1 MEEVVVPTLSSSL
14 GSFEMCGDDT
24 LEITAV
30 GAPANYTYRWFLNSS
45 LVSSDTTLSYTINPG
60 DITANAVIELEVVN
74 TAGCTS
80 TLISQN
86 ITFNSSPNSTIA
98 TGLPGNT
105 LCSGDDFTLTL
116 TQTDYT
122 AGTTTFTV
130 VYGTNNREVTTT
142 TGQATLTIVGLT
154 AETLFTVT
162 TENGDGCSSTDSIT
176 VYVPKL
182 DNAGTIA
189 TAAST
194 TICAGDYIDGNI
206 TSTAT
211 ASLAAGSS
219 TATIEYE
226 WQFLST
232 ATPTWTKIP
241 GSTNSSTLTTNT
253 LSNFPI
259 YGDTQIRRLARAV
272 RGSVKCEGVFTPV
285 INITVEEVVVP
296 TLSSSLGS
304 FEMCSDDTLEITAV
318 GAPVNYTYR
327 WFLNSSLVSSD
338 TTLSYTINPGDITAN
353 AVIELEVVNTAGCTS
368 TLISQNIIFNAGP
381 TVEIS
386 GLPGNTLCAGDD
398 FVLTLNHTDY
408 AAGTTTFTV
417 IYGSNTRILTT
428 NSGIVTTTINNIL
441 AETSFTVTTEN
452 GDGCSSTDSI
462 TVYVPKVDNAGT
474 IATAAATTICA
485 GDYIDGN
492 ITSTAT
498 ASLAAGSSTATIE
511 YEWQFL
517 STTTPT
523 WTKIPGSTNSSTL
536 ATGTLRLFPIYENI
550 QIRRLARAVR
560 GSVKCDDVVS
570 PAILI
575 TVEDVIEPTLSSSL
589 GVFEVCEDEAI
600 TITAVGA
607 PANYTYIW
615 ILNGT
620 TVSSDTTSFYTID
633 AGDISADATLQLEVV
648 NTAGCTSTLI
658 SQIITYNE
666 GPEVTLSTG
675 LPGDTLCSG
684 DGFTLD
690 LDHTD
695 YAAGTTTFT
704 IRYGINTIIRTTTT
718 GQATASILNITGETL
733 FTVTTESG
741 DGCSST
747 DSITVYV
754 PEIGDAGDI
763 ATAASTTI
771 CAGDVIAGNITST
784 TTASLSAGSST
795 ATIEYEWQYL
805 STTTPTWTK
814 IPGSTN
820 SSTLTTN
827 TLSTFRIYENTQ
839 IRRLAKA
846 VRAGVKCSDGVASPA
861 ILITVE
867 DVIEPTLSSSL
878 GVFEVCEDEAIT
890 ITAVGAPANYTYIW
904 ILNGTTVSSDTT
916 SFYTID
922 VGDISADA
930 TLQLEVVNTAGCTS
944 TLISQI
950 ITYNEGPEVT
960 LSTGL
965 PGDTLCSGDG
975 FTLDL
980 DHTDY
985 AAGTTTFTIRYGI
998 NTIIRTT
1005 TTGQATASILNIT
1018 GETLFTVT
1026 TESGDGCSSTD
1037 SITVYVPEIGD
1048 AGDIATAASTTIC
1061 AGDVI
1066 AGNITSTTTAS
1077 LSAAVPLQ
1085 R

>member
-232 ATPTWTKIP
+232 ATPTWNKIP

-304 FEMCSDDTLEITAV
+304 FEMCGDDTLEITAV

-368 TLISQNIIFNAGP
+368 TLISQNITFNSSPNSTIA
-381 TVEIS
+381 T
-386 GLPGNTLCAGDD
+386 GLPGNTLCSGDD
-398 FVLTLNHTDY
+398 FTLTLTQTDY
-408 AAGTTTFTV
+408 TAGTTTFTV
-417 IYGSNTRILTT
+417 VYGT
-428 NSGIVTTTINNIL
+428 NNREVTTTTGQATLTIVGL
-441 AETSFTVTTEN
+441 TAETLFTVTTEN

-517 STTTPT
+517 ST
-523 WTKIPGSTNSSTL
+523 
-536 ATGTLRLFPIYENI
+536 A
-550 QIRRLARAVR
+550 
-560 GSVKCDDVVS
+560 
-570 PAILI
+570 
-575 TVEDVIEPTLSSSL
+575 
-589 GVFEVCEDEAI
+589 
-600 TITAVGA
+600 
-607 PANYTYIW
+607 
-615 ILNGT
+615 
-620 TVSSDTTSFYTID
+620 
-633 AGDISADATLQLEVV
+633 
-648 NTAGCTSTLI
+648 
-658 SQIITYNE
+658 
-666 GPEVTLSTG
+666 
-675 LPGDTLCSG
+675 
-684 DGFTLD
+684 
-690 LDHTD
+690 
-695 YAAGTTTFT
+695 
-704 IRYGINTIIRTTTT
+704 
-718 GQATASILNITGETL
+718 
-733 FTVTTESG
+733 
-741 DGCSST
+741 
-747 DSITVYV
+747 
-754 PEIGDAGDI
+754 
-763 ATAASTTI
+763 
-771 CAGDVIAGNITST
+771 
-784 TTASLSAGSST
+784 
-795 ATIEYEWQYL
+795 
-805 STTTPTWTK
+805 TPTWTK

-827 TLSTFRIYENTQ
+827 TLSNFPIYGDTQ
-839 IRRLAKA
+839 IRRLARA
-846 VRAGVKCSDGVASPA
+846 VRGSVKCEGVFTPV
-861 ILITVE
+861 INITVE
-867 DVIEPTLSSSL
+867 EVVVPTLSSSL
-878 GVFEVCEDEAIT
+878 GSFEICGDDTLE
-890 ITAVGAPANYTYIW
+890 ITAVGAPANYTYRW
-904 ILNGTTVSSDTT
+904 FLNSSLVSSDTT
-916 SFYTID
+916 LSYTINP
-922 VGDISADA
+922 GDITANA
-930 TLQLEVVNTAGCTS
+930 VIELEVVNTAGCTS
-944 TLISQI
+944 TLISQN
-950 ITYNEGPEVT
+950 ITFNSSPNST
-960 LSTGL
+960 IATGL
-965 PGDTLCSGDG
+965 PGNTLCSGDD
-975 FTLDL
+975 FT
-980 DHTDY
+980 
-985 AAGTTTFTIRYGI
+985 F
-998 NTIIRTT
+998 NTNTNGLHCRDNYIHCGLR
-1005 TTGQATASILNIT
+1005 
-1018 GETLFTVT
+1018 
-1026 TESGDGCSSTD
+1026 DK
-1037 SITVYVPEIGD
+1037 
-1048 AGDIATAASTTIC
+1048 
-1061 AGDVI
+1061 
-1066 AGNITSTTTAS
+1066 
-1077 LSAAVPLQ
+1077 
-1085 R
+1085 